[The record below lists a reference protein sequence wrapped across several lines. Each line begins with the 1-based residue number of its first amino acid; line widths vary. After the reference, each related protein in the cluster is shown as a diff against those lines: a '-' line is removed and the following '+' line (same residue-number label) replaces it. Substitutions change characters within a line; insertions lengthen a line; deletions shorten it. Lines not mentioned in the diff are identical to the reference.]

1 MIDTELRR
9 LLTNAVGDRRDEIR
23 SIMREVANMR
33 AEIKALRI
41 ENNKLKKE
49 LAEQSN

>member
-1 MIDTELRR
+1 MIDAELRL

-23 SIMREVANMR
+23 SIIKEVADMR

-41 ENNKLKKE
+41 ENNQLKRE
-49 LAEQSN
+49 STS

>member
-1 MIDTELRR
+1 MIDAELRL

-23 SIMREVANMR
+23 LIMKEVADMR

-41 ENNKLKKE
+41 ENNQLKQYQNKD
-49 LAEQSN
+49 